1 MEHLISKN
9 ENIVAPRIVVCDYDC
24 VNTCSGT
31 CFQTCLFA
39 CTDGCAYEASKA

>member
-1 MEHLISKN
+1 MEHLISKS
-9 ENIVAPRIVVCDYDC
+9 ENIIAPRIIACNYDC
-24 VNTCSGT
+24 ANTCSGL